1 MQVAPGLSW
10 LSATDVPR
18 WVEAFMPEPKRPRN
32 PLLLAVGILFIT
44 AAAGFSVAK
53 IHALRASAI
62 ERTIPAWNLS
72 QDDQDTE
79 NNEVS
84 PAQVEQYVK
93 VYQLMQ
99 RNRSMTVDQAA
110 ASQHLT
116 VNQFRDIEARV
127 ERDGVLR
134 ERVRRELL
142 KTAQEK
148 SNALKLKPQS
158 APSSSRP

>member
-1 MQVAPGLSW
+1 M
-10 LSATDVPR
+10 
-18 WVEAFMPEPKRPRN
+18 PKRPRN
-32 PLLLAVGILFIT
+32 PLLLLIAILFI
-44 AAAGFSVAK
+44 AAASGFSVAK
-53 IHALRASAI
+53 IRGLKESGEPRM
-62 ERTIPAWNLS
+62 IPGWNLS

-79 NNEVS
+79 NTEVS

-99 RNRSMTVDQAA
+99 RNRAMTVDQAVA
-110 ASQHLT
+110 TQHLT
-116 VNQFRDIEARV
+116 VAQFRDIEARI

-158 APSSSRP
+158 APSSSQP